1 MQRLEAKSIHGRTYY
16 YLSQWGWKNGKCRRL
31 SQKYLGKLEDLAQ
44 AVQGTGP
51 APEYAVVLDWGLP
64 QALWR
69 EADRAQVVEHVNQL
83 GPKRA
88 QGLSTGD
95 YIRLAAINRACK
107 PVSKQA
113 MWDWVSRTSLPRVW
127 PAASAAQLTSQHFWD
142 HMERIQPETA
152 QAIWQQLIAAV
163 LQREQIALSQICYD
177 GTNFYTFIDTFNLQS
192 QLAKRGKNKQ
202 GRSNLRQVSYALFC
216 TTDEHLPL
224 FYDVYEGNR
233 NDAKQFPQVLEK
245 FQRWLKE
252 RAGSTWTA
260 TKPTLIFDKGNN
272 SADNFALLDTLELP
286 YVGSVKLDEHPD
298 LATVSNQDARW
309 QPATEPGWEGTKSWR
324 TQQVVYGKERTL
336 VMTYNQNLFDRQWA
350 TVQNDL
356 AQALSQ
362 LACVQRNLQDRAAGL
377 LKGGTAPTRESVER
391 KCQQILHR
399 QHLRQLVQTTV
410 ILNAAAV
417 PQLSY
422 QSDPPAQDR
431 KSTRLNSSHQII
443 TLSLHDALPILSQL
457 ACVQR
462 NLQDRAAGLLKG
474 GTAPTRESVE
484 RKCQQILHRQH
495 LRQLVQTTVILN
507 AAAVPQ
513 LSYQSDP
520 PAQEKLR
527 DTYLGKTLLITGHQE
542 WSDVQVIRAYR
553 SQFVIEEIF
562 HEMKDRH
569 IGAWWPLHHW
579 TDSKIQ
585 VHGLYCTIAV
595 LLRAL
600 LWRRARQ
607 AGLRLS
613 MSGLLKSLSRIRQVI
628 NIYPSKR
635 ARKPGAEQ
643 VVLTKRDETQEK
655 LIEIFG
661 LPSQKHS
668 I

>member
-51 APEYAVVLDWGLP
+51 APEYAVVLDWGLS

-83 GPKRA
+83 CPKRA

-95 YIRLAAINRACK
+95 YLRLAAINRACE

-113 MWDWVSRTSLPRVW
+113 MWDWVSGTSLPRVW
-127 PAASAAQLTSQHFWD
+127 PEASAAQLTSQHFWD
-142 HMERIQPETA
+142 HMERIPPETA

-216 TTDEHLPL
+216 TTDGHLPL

-245 FQRWLKE
+245 FQRWLQE
-252 RAGSTWTA
+252 RAGSSWA
-260 TKPTLIFDKGNN
+260 GRKPTLIFDKGNN

-286 YVGSVKLDEHPD
+286 YVGSLKLDEHPD

-356 AQALSQ
+356 AKALSQ
-362 LACVQRNLQDRAAGL
+362 LACVQRNLEERAAGL
-377 LKGGTAPTRESVER
+377 IKGGIAPTRESVQR
-391 KCQQILHR
+391 KCEQILHR
-399 QHLRQLVQTTV
+399 QHLRQLVQITV
-410 ILNAAAV
+410 TLNSGAV

-422 QSDPPAQDR
+422 QAAPA
-431 KSTRLNSSHQII
+431 
-443 TLSLHDALPILSQL
+443 A
-457 ACVQR
+457 
-462 NLQDRAAGLLKG
+462 
-474 GTAPTRESVE
+474 
-484 RKCQQILHRQH
+484 QQ
-495 LRQLVQTTVILN
+495 
-507 AAAVPQ
+507 
-513 LSYQSDP
+513 
-520 PAQEKLR
+520 KLR
-527 DTYLGKTLLITGHQE
+527 DTYLGKTLLITDHKE

-613 MSGLLKSLSRIRQVI
+613 MSGLLKNLGQIRQVI
-628 NIYPSKR
+628 NVYSAKR
-635 ARKPGAEQ
+635 ASKPGAEQ

-655 LIEIFG
+655 LIEILG
-661 LPSQKHS
+661 LPSQKNAV
-668 I
+668 

>member
-69 EADRAQVVEHVNQL
+69 EAERAQVVEHVNQL
-83 GPKRA
+83 CPKRA

-95 YIRLAAINRACK
+95 YLRLAAINRACE

-113 MWDWVSRTSLPRVW
+113 MWDWVSGTSLPRVW
-127 PAASAAQLTSQHFWD
+127 PEASAAQLTSQHFWD
-142 HMERIQPETA
+142 HMERIPPETA

-216 TTDEHLPL
+216 TTDGHLPL

-245 FQRWLKE
+245 FQRWLQE
-252 RAGSTWTA
+252 RAGSRWA
-260 TKPTLIFDKGNN
+260 GRKPTLIFDKGNN

-286 YVGSVKLDEHPD
+286 YVGSVKLDEHRD

-336 VMTYNQNLFDRQWA
+336 VMTYNQNLLDRQWA

-362 LACVQRNLQDRAAGL
+362 LACVQRNLEERAAGL
-377 LKGGTAPTRESVER
+377 IKGGMAPTRESVQR
-391 KCQQILHR
+391 KCEQILHR
-399 QHLRQLVQTTV
+399 QHLRQLVQITV
-410 ILNAAAV
+410 TLNSGAV

-422 QSDPPAQDR
+422 QAAPA
-431 KSTRLNSSHQII
+431 
-443 TLSLHDALPILSQL
+443 A
-457 ACVQR
+457 
-462 NLQDRAAGLLKG
+462 
-474 GTAPTRESVE
+474 
-484 RKCQQILHRQH
+484 QQ
-495 LRQLVQTTVILN
+495 
-507 AAAVPQ
+507 
-513 LSYQSDP
+513 
-520 PAQEKLR
+520 KLR
-527 DTYLGKTLLITGHQE
+527 DTYLGKTLLITDHKE

-613 MSGLLKSLSRIRQVI
+613 MSGLLKNLGQIRQVI
-628 NIYPSKR
+628 NVYSAKR
-635 ARKPGAEQ
+635 ASKPGAEQ

-655 LIEIFG
+655 LIEILG
-661 LPSQKHS
+661 LPSQKNAV
-668 I
+668 